1 MKTFRIKNY
10 KGNLTESVTNFKNK
24 KRGYRI
30 VEAVEDGDGLKI
42 TAEETDVSKIWDE
55 IASLCLKTKESLAV
69 FERIVELTEK
79 AMEMEG
85 DDPHSY
91 QASNTYADLR
101 AEKKAIEGMKAA
113 FGDVM
118 AY

>member
-42 TAEETDVSKIWDE
+42 TAEETDASKIWDQIYE
-55 IASLCLKTKESLAV
+55 LCLKTKESLAV
-69 FERIVELTEK
+69 FEQIVELTEK
-79 AMEMEG
+79 AMEIEG
-85 DDPHSY
+85 SDPHDY
-91 QASNTYADLR
+91 QTSNTLANLR

-113 FGDVM
+113 FGDIM